1 MGGFQARGGGGVG
14 IQELQSRQLRPGE
27 LRTAIARR
35 DNLSLRIFATVMIAL
50 MLQLFVGMGWV
61 WIWAGLYAAAQALE
75 LWLIRGV
82 TAPGDRPPAWRRW
95 AVALTPVLTSTIFGF
110 LALPLFASHERFAPT
125 LGGLLLAGALLNVIV
140 VNSGLRS
147 ATILAAAP
155 HVFYLLVAPLVARA
169 ANPHAPLANGLWFGA
184 VLLIISV
191 AVASRTLQAALHAE
205 AVARDE
211 AERRRHE
218 AEEAVAAKSAF
229 VAMISHELRTPISA
243 ILAGA
248 ARLHADAPDTAS
260 RTHAQLIGDA
270 GGMMRTL
277 LNDLLDLSRLDAG
290 RMAVEQSPFD
300 LRKTVAD
307 TLRLWRPDAQKKGL
321 RLRVE
326 GAARLPRWVAGDSM
340 RLRQVLNNLLS
351 NAIKFTS
358 QGAITVRLAV
368 HEDGDR
374 LRLEAT
380 VADTGPGIAQ
390 ADLARLFTPFDQL
403 GSDVVRRHGG
413 SGLGLVI
420 SRELARLM
428 GGDLTVTSQ
437 PGRGA
442 CFRLEILVEAA
453 QPKGESPGSVA
464 IDGARVL
471 AVDDHV
477 VNRRALEL
485 ILQSFG
491 IQPTLAES
499 AERALEL
506 LDSELFDV
514 MLMDVYMPGMDGR
527 EATRQLR
534 SGDGPNRDIPVIA
547 VTASATPKDWE
558 ACRAAGMNAHVAKPI
573 DPGHLH
579 AALSQVLPDSRGAE
593 AVDARPIP
601 ETAG

>member
-1 MGGFQARGGGGVG
+1 MSGFQTRGGGGVG
-14 IQELQSRQLRPGE
+14 IQVHQSRELRPGE
-27 LRTAIARR
+27 LRTVIARR
-35 DNLSLRIFATVMIAL
+35 DNLPLRIFATVMIAL
-50 MLQLFVGMGWV
+50 TLHLFVGMGWA
-61 WIWAGLYAAAQALE
+61 WIWAGLYGTVQVLE
-75 LWLIRGV
+75 QWLIRGV
-82 TAPGDRPPAWRRW
+82 TAPGARPAVWRRRLM
-95 AVALTPVLTSTIFGF
+95 ALTPVVTSTIFGF

-140 VNSGLRS
+140 VNASLRS

-155 HVFYLLVAPLVARA
+155 HVFYLLIAPLVARA
-169 ANPHAPLANGLWFGA
+169 ANPHAPLANGLWLGA

-191 AVASRTLQAALHAE
+191 AVASRTLAAALNAE
-205 AVARDE
+205 AAARDE

-248 ARLHADAPDTAS
+248 ARLHADAPDAAS

-290 RMAVEQSPFD
+290 RMAVEQSPYD

-326 GAARLPRWVAGDSM
+326 GAARLPRWVTGDSL

-351 NAIKFTS
+351 NAIKFTP

-368 HEDGDR
+368 RDSGGG

-380 VADTGPGIAQ
+380 VADTGPGISEAH
-390 ADLARLFTPFDQL
+390 LARLFTPFDQL

-442 CFRLEILVEAA
+442 CFRLEILAEAA
-453 QPKGESPGSVA
+453 TPEDPGPGSVA

-471 AVDDHV
+471 AVDDHM

-485 ILQSFG
+485 VLQSFG
-491 IQPTLAES
+491 IQPTLVES

-506 LDSELFDV
+506 LKSELFDV

-534 SGDGPNRDIPVIA
+534 AGDGPNRDIPVIA

-573 DPGHLH
+573 DPGQLH
-579 AALSQVLPDSRGAE
+579 AALSQVLP
-593 AVDARPIP
+593 AV
-601 ETAG
+601 GG